1 MRKRM
6 AKRVTWCMAVMM
18 LLIGITPRVDAAFS
32 PSEGVSLLTFDRQSD
47 LQKIQK
53 VLETKMVS
61 ERLKDLGFTRDEI
74 QSRLNLLDDQQI
86 HQMAVKVEELQV
98 GGDGAGVVIA
108 LLVIVIL
115 AIIIY
120 FLLGHRVVVR

>member
-1 MRKRM
+1 
-6 AKRVTWCMAVMM
+6 
-18 LLIGITPRVDAAFS
+18 
-32 PSEGVSLLTFDRQSD
+32 
-47 LQKIQK
+47 
-53 VLETKMVS
+53 MVS

>member
-32 PSEGVSLLTFDRQSD
+32 PSEGISLLTSDRLSD